1 MTTFSDDVVAAV
13 CRHLDDDHAAD
24 VLRLA
29 RVVRP
34 EATAARAASVD
45 AEGLTLLADTPTG
58 EWTVRWGFTRPA
70 RERADLRA
78 RIVEL
83 VERLPR

>member
-1 MTTFSDDVVAAV
+1 MTVFSDVVVAAV
-13 CRHLDDDHAAD
+13 CRHLDTDHAAD

-29 RVVRP
+29 QVVRP
-34 EATAARAASVD
+34 EATAARASSVD
-45 AEGLTLLADTPTG
+45 ADGLTLLAETPSG
-58 EWTVRWGFTRPA
+58 EWTVRWGFSSPA